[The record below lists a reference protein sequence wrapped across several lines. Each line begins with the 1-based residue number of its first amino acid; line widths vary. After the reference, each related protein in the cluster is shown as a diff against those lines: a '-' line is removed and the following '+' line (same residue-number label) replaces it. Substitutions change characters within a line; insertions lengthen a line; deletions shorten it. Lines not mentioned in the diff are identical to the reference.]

1 VDWEKEFMG
10 AWGAVTG
17 LVVRGFRD
25 LRLDG
30 SCPCLEFLRTAGRP
44 EYDEVLFRRVVAAV
58 EMLGFRFRLRL
69 AYQIRKL
76 EPRIAQWGKTP
87 AGLCVFARDRERR
100 EVAVLANLALPRR
113 MYVALHEFG
122 HVADGVAAALVGELG
137 PWREAGEILGRAYL
151 ELELVANVVAAL
163 LAEMHGLE
171 LYRYVTAVQV
181 TLWQLLDTAGE
192 RPASVDRFAVDYLS
206 RVAGRVGG
214 AGAVALWLLDEAARS
229 EDRAKQGRV
238 RVCRGSRCGVRKTQ
252 D

>member
-1 VDWEKEFMG
+1 MDRQKEFRD
-10 AWGAVTG
+10 AWDAVTG

-44 EYDEVLFRRVVAAV
+44 EYDEVLFRRVAAAV
-58 EMLGFRFRLRL
+58 EMVGFRFRLRL
-69 AYQIRKL
+69 AYQIRRL

-87 AGLCVFARDRERR
+87 AGLCLFAPDPERR
-100 EVAVLANLALPRR
+100 EVAVLANLALPWR

-122 HVADGVAAALVGELG
+122 HVADGLAAALVGELG
-137 PWREAGEILGRAYL
+137 PWREAGEIFGRAYL

-192 RPASVDRFAVDYLS
+192 EPASVCRFAADYLC

-214 AGAVALWLLDEAARS
+214 AAAVALWLLDEAVGR
-229 EDRAKQGRV
+229 EDPAKQGRL
-238 RVCRGSRCGVRKTQ
+238 RVLRGSRCGVRETQ